1 MPKNQTPKKSPQAKS
16 KWQQLRNKVARPV
29 RCLRNKVP
37 PFKNVKQVVLEQ
49 AGKYIYIP
57 RGEVWGPA
65 EKKRFA
71 AQIALL
77 TYEAVRQ
84 AAFMKSTYNEYYCYN
99 PQEPI
104 SENLRINNPFA
115 VKTALRRK
123 N

>member
-1 MPKNQTPKKSPQAKS
+1 VPAFKKIKHT
-16 KWQQLRNKVARPV
+16 
-29 RCLRNKVP
+29 
-37 PFKNVKQVVLEQ
+37 VLEQ

-71 AQIALL
+71 AQIALI

-84 AAFMKSTYNEYYCYN
+84 ASFMKSTYNEYYYYN
-99 PQEPI
+99 PQEAI

-123 N
+123 L